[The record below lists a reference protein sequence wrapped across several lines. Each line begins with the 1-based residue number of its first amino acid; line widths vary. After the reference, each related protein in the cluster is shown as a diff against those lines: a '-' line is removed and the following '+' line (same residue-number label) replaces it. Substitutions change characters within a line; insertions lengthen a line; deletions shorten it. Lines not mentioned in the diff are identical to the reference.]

1 MPRLNA
7 FRSRFFW
14 KNYSAFAL
22 LFLITAV
29 LMSWI
34 VFIKVDATINA
45 FTLENLRSKAE
56 LLVPMARNS
65 LQVGGGDAQGLLAE
79 LGKSTQ
85 TRITLIREG
94 GQVIGD
100 SDFPEAS
107 MENHWSRPEVQEA
120 LSQPF
125 GLSER
130 FSVTSERPVIYLART
145 VSDLRG
151 QRLGVVRVSLSVEK
165 IHRNIITLAL
175 TLAAITFLGVL
186 IALALGW
193 ALAQRVSIPIWEMVQ
208 VAEAMRDGKYTQRVR
223 TITDDEVGRL
233 GDTLNRLGSELTGK
247 ISELQRLETVR
258 RDFVANVSHEIKTPL
273 TSIKG
278 YVETLLGGA
287 INDPDNRLRFLEK
300 IERNSERL
308 TNLVQDL
315 LSLARIE
322 ATEDTLKLT
331 AIDWTEVVT
340 SVIARNEDV
349 LHQKNIRV
357 KVELPSV
364 PLRALGDRE
373 AMTQV
378 LDNLLT
384 NAVKYTA
391 DGGRITVAVASRGI
405 WSKLEVADTGIGIP
419 PEHLHRIFE
428 RFYRVD
434 KARSRELG
442 GTGLGLSIVKH
453 LVSAM
458 GGEVHVESTVGIGSC
473 FSVKLR
479 ADY

>member
-29 LMSWI
+29 LISWI
-34 VFIKVDATINA
+34 VFIKVDATING

-56 LLVPMARNS
+56 FLVPMARS
-65 LQVGGGDAQGLLAE
+65 TLQAGGSEAQGLLAE

-85 TRITLIREG
+85 TRITLIKEG
-94 GQVIGD
+94 GQVIAD
-100 SDFPEAS
+100 SDFPVAG

-120 LSQPF
+120 LSQTL

-130 FSVTSERPVIYLART
+130 FSVTSQTPLIYLART
-145 VSDLRG
+145 VSDSTG

-165 IHRNIITLAL
+165 IHSNIMG
-175 TLAAITFLGVL
+175 LAAVLATITFLGVL

-315 LSLARIE
+315 LSLAKIE
-322 ATEDTLKLT
+322 ATEDNLKLT
-331 AIDWTEVVT
+331 AIDWTDVVT

-349 LHQKNIRV
+349 LHQKNLRV
-357 KVELPSV
+357 KVDVPSMAARV
-364 PLRALGDRE
+364 LGDRE

-384 NAVKYTA
+384 NAAKYTA
-391 DGGRITVAVASRGI
+391 DGGLITVAVASRGM
-405 WSKLEVADTGIGIP
+405 WTKLEVADTGIGIP
-419 PEHLHRIFE
+419 AEHLHRIFE

-458 GGEVHVESTVGIGSC
+458 GGEVHVESTVGIGSR
-473 FSVKLR
+473 FTVKLR

>member
-1 MPRLNA
+1 
-7 FRSRFFW
+7 
-14 KNYSAFAL
+14 
-22 LFLITAV
+22 
-29 LMSWI
+29 
-34 VFIKVDATINA
+34 
-45 FTLENLRSKAE
+45 
-56 LLVPMARNS
+56 
-65 LQVGGGDAQGLLAE
+65 
-79 LGKSTQ
+79 
-85 TRITLIREG
+85 
-94 GQVIGD
+94 
-100 SDFPEAS
+100 
-107 MENHWSRPEVQEA
+107 
-120 LSQPF
+120 
-125 GLSER
+125 
-130 FSVTSERPVIYLART
+130 
-145 VSDLRG
+145 
-151 QRLGVVRVSLSVEK
+151 
-165 IHRNIITLAL
+165 
-175 TLAAITFLGVL
+175 
-186 IALALGW
+186 
-193 ALAQRVSIPIWEMVQ
+193 MVQ

>member
-233 GDTLNRLGSELTGK
+233 GDTLNR
-247 ISELQRLETVR
+247 
-258 RDFVANVSHEIKTPL
+258 
-273 TSIKG
+273 
-278 YVETLLGGA
+278 
-287 INDPDNRLRFLEK
+287 
-300 IERNSERL
+300 
-308 TNLVQDL
+308 
-315 LSLARIE
+315 
-322 ATEDTLKLT
+322 
-331 AIDWTEVVT
+331 
-340 SVIARNEDV
+340 
-349 LHQKNIRV
+349 
-357 KVELPSV
+357 
-364 PLRALGDRE
+364 
-373 AMTQV
+373 
-378 LDNLLT
+378 
-384 NAVKYTA
+384 
-391 DGGRITVAVASRGI
+391 
-405 WSKLEVADTGIGIP
+405 
-419 PEHLHRIFE
+419 
-428 RFYRVD
+428 
-434 KARSRELG
+434 
-442 GTGLGLSIVKH
+442 
-453 LVSAM
+453 
-458 GGEVHVESTVGIGSC
+458 
-473 FSVKLR
+473 
-479 ADY
+479 